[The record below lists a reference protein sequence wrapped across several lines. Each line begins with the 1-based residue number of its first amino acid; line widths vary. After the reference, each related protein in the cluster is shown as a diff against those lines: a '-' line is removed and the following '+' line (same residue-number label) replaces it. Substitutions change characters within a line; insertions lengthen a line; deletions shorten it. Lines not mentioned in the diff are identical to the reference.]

1 MSVRAIILAAGKG
14 TRMRSDIPKVLHP
27 VAGRPMISWVVDAVL
42 SAGVDDITVIVGHG
56 ADAVT
61 AVLPDG
67 VRSIIQEQQS
77 GTGHA
82 ARVATAAMGDLSGAT
97 VLIVPGDSPL
107 MTADTLRSLLAAHA
121 SGDAGCTV
129 LTTRMPDPTGYGRV
143 VRDGDAVD
151 GIVEER
157 DADEAT
163 RAIQEVAVSTY
174 VFDGEALTAA
184 LGGLKDDNEQGE
196 YYLTDAVG
204 LLAGLGRVGA
214 LSTPDH
220 TETLGVNSHEQLS
233 AVDAVMRARINRAW
247 MAAGVRMLD
256 PSRVYVEAGVTLE
269 PGATIYP
276 GVHLAGTSR
285 VGADAIVGPDCF
297 VVDSTIGR
305 GARVWYSVVRGTE
318 VGEDA
323 DVGPFASLRPGTV
336 LGASAKAGT
345 FVEVKASTI
354 GRGSKVPHLSYIGDA
369 TIGQDSNIGAG
380 TITCNYDGFR
390 KHRTTIGSRVF
401 IGSDTMLVAPVEIGD
416 DAYTGAGSVITDDVS
431 PGALAI
437 ERSQQQE
444 VPGYAERRRRRAG
457 VDER

>member
-97 VLIVPGDSPL
+97 MLIVPGDSPL

-233 AVDAVMRARINRAW
+233 AVDAAMRARINRAW

-256 PSRVYVEAGVTLE
+256 PSRVYVEAGVTL
-269 PGATIYP
+269 
-276 GVHLAGTSR
+276 
-285 VGADAIVGPDCF
+285 VGPSHAGVAERAGSMVPGLSAEGYLRESIINPDAHVLEGF
-297 VVDSTIGR
+297 FPGIM
-305 GARVWYSVVRGTE
+305 YQE
-318 VGEDA
+318 FGED
-323 DVGPFASLRPGTV
+323 
-336 LGASAKAGT
+336 
-345 FVEVKASTI
+345 
-354 GRGSKVPHLSYIGDA
+354 LSEQEIND
-369 TIGQDSNIGAG
+369 
-380 TITCNYDGFR
+380 
-390 KHRTTIGSRVF
+390 
-401 IGSDTMLVAPVEIGD
+401 LVAFML
-416 DAYTGAGSVITDDVS
+416 T
-431 PGALAI
+431 LK
-437 ERSQQQE
+437 
-444 VPGYAERRRRRAG
+444 
-457 VDER
+457 